1 MVLEVAVLD
10 VVPGREAE
18 FEQTFPQAAPILES
32 MRGYLSHRLERCV
45 ETPSRFLLLVEW
57 ERIEDHTEGF
67 RNSPEYQEWRK
78 LLHHFYDPPPQVA
91 HYERVTR

>member
-1 MVLEVAVLD
+1 MILEVATLD

-18 FEQTFPQAAPILES
+18 FEQTFPQAAPILAS
-32 MRGYLSHRLERCV
+32 MRGYRSHRLERCV
-45 ETPSRFLLLVEW
+45 EAPSRYLLLVEW

-67 RNSPEYQEWRK
+67 RNSAEYQEWRK

-91 HYERVTR
+91 HYEAVAG